1 MSRRGVLLVIA
12 VVLILAGG
20 MVFVLSTRKGVA
32 PVLVK
37 LRIEVV
43 PADQATYVAGM
54 MNSSR
59 FKYLAGKP
67 AGVGAAQAQKLLVK
81 PLPNGSQIEAE
92 AHLLNKEEAQKYAAG
107 FLETLQLVCGTQAQ
121 VSVTEQVIK

>member
-107 FLETLQLVCGTQAQ
+107 FLETLQLVCGTQEQ
-121 VSVTEQVIK
+121 VSVTEKVIK